1 MHLGVQFVLKQI
13 HGVFQYKN
21 MQKTDAI
28 PYDTTMSFNEGF
40 YPALNRNLRFRDQ
53 LQVGNG

>member
-1 MHLGVQFVLKQI
+1 MHLGVQFVVKKI

-21 MQKTDAI
+21 MQNRDAI

-40 YPALNRNLRFRDQ
+40 YTALNLNLRFRDQ
-53 LQVGNG
+53 LL